1 MSGENY
7 ETEKT
12 QLIVDSLLLNGL
24 ESEYVATNAVSKAY
38 VDTKVQSAVDSLVN
52 GASSAVDTLKELN
65 DVLSA
70 VDSTL
75 ALDILTKICDE
86 EKDRESADVILNTA
100 INATLNVTSINHNDI
115 IRIEQNYQSADILSS
130 ERIDNLSMGLESEIS
145 ARNTGDFVLND
156 RVDTLSLGLENEA
169 VSRSYADAQLNGR
182 VDNISMVVEG
192 LQDSKASK
200 TGATFTGDV
209 KLEDA
214 YLNFGESWRVKA
226 SGDGSKILFQ
236 HKKADGI
243 WRTAVPF
250 ISLQLLQS
258 I

>member
-75 ALDILTKICDE
+75 ALDILTKIGDE
-86 EKDRESADVILNTA
+86 KKDRETADAVLTA
-100 INATLNVTSINHNDI
+100 AISTEAFDRQNEI
-115 IRIEQNYQSADILSS
+115 IRIEQNYQSADTLASG
-130 ERIDNLSMGLESEIS
+130 RIDNLSMGLESEIS

-156 RVDTLSLGLENEA
+156 RIDTLSLGLENELA
-169 VSRSYADAQLNGR
+169 SRSYGDALLNGR
-182 VDNISMVVEG
+182 VDTVSMAVEG

-236 HKKADGI
+236 HKKADNI

-250 ISLQLLQS
+250 ICSV
-258 I
+258 

>member
-38 VDTKVQSAVDSLVN
+38 VDTKVQSAVDGLVN

-75 ALDILTKICDE
+75 SVEILTKVADE
-86 EKDRESADVILNTA
+86 KKDRESADAVLTNA
-100 INATLNVTSINHNDI
+100 ISTEVFDRQNEIT
-115 IRIEQNYQSADILSS
+115 RIEQNYQSADTQLNQRVDIATMQLENEVVNRSVADSQLS
-130 ERIDNLSMGLESEIS
+130 E
-145 ARNTGDFVLND
+145 
-156 RVDTLSLGLENEA
+156 RVDTLSLGLENE
-169 VSRSYADAQLNGR
+169 VSTRSYADAQLNGR

-192 LQDSKASK
+192 LQDSKANKS
-200 TGATFTGDV
+200 GATFTGDV
-209 KLEDA
+209 TLEDA
-214 YLNFGESWRVKA
+214 YLNFGSNWRVKC

-236 HKKADGI
+236 HKKADNV

-250 ISLQLLQS
+250 ICSV
-258 I
+258 

>member
-75 ALDILTKICDE
+75 SIEILTKIADE
-86 EKDRESADVILNTA
+86 KKDRESADVILNTA

-115 IRIEQNYQSADILSS
+115 IRIEQNYQSAVFYHLD
-130 ERIDNLSMGLESEIS
+130 
-145 ARNTGDFVLND
+145 
-156 RVDTLSLGLENEA
+156 
-169 VSRSYADAQLNGR
+169 VSIIFL
-182 VDNISMVVEG
+182 
-192 LQDSKASK
+192 
-200 TGATFTGDV
+200 
-209 KLEDA
+209 
-214 YLNFGESWRVKA
+214 
-226 SGDGSKILFQ
+226 
-236 HKKADGI
+236 
-243 WRTAVPF
+243 
-250 ISLQLLQS
+250 
-258 I
+258 

>member
-75 ALDILTKICDE
+75 ALDILTKIGDE
-86 EKDRESADVILNTA
+86 KKDRETADAVLTA
-100 INATLNVTSINHNDI
+100 AISTEAFDRQNEI
-115 IRIEQNYQSADILSS
+115 IRIEQNYQSADTLASG
-130 ERIDNLSMGLESEIS
+130 RIDNLSMGLESEIS

-156 RVDTLSLGLENEA
+156 RIDTLSLGLENELA
-169 VSRSYADAQLNGR
+169 SRSYGDALLNGR
-182 VDNISMVVEG
+182 VDTVSMAVEG

-250 ISLQLLQS
+250 ICSV
-258 I
+258 

>member
-1 MSGENY
+1 MSGENF

-12 QLIVDSLLLNGL
+12 QIIVDSLVLNGL
-24 ESEYVATNAVSKAY
+24 QSEYVDTNAVSKAY
-38 VDTKVQSAVDSLVN
+38 VDNKIQSAVDGLVN
-52 GASSAVDTLKELN
+52 GAGPVVDTLKELN

-70 VDSTL
+70 VDSSL
-75 ALDILTKICDE
+75 SVEILTKVADE
-86 EKDRESADVILNTA
+86 KKDRESADAVLTNA
-100 INATLNVTSINHNDI
+100 ISTEVFDRQNEIT
-115 IRIEQNYQSADILSS
+115 RIEQNYQSADILSS

-156 RVDTLSLGLENEA
+156 RVDTLSLGLENE
-169 VSRSYADAQLNGR
+169 VSTRSYADAQLNGR
-182 VDNISMVVEG
+182 VDNISMAVEG
-192 LQDSKASK
+192 LQDSKANKS
-200 TGATFTGDV
+200 GATFTGDV
-209 KLEDA
+209 RLEDA
-214 YLNFGESWRVKA
+214 YLNFGESWCVKT

-250 ISLQLLQS
+250 ICS

>member
-75 ALDILTKICDE
+75 ALDILTKIGE
-86 EKDRESADVILNTA
+86 EKKDRESADAVLTA
-100 INATLNVTSINHNDI
+100 AISTEAFDRQNEI
-115 IRIEQNYQSADILSS
+115 IRIEQNFQSADTQLNQRVDIATMQLENEVVNRSVADSQLS
-130 ERIDNLSMGLESEIS
+130 E
-145 ARNTGDFVLND
+145 
-156 RVDTLSLGLENEA
+156 RVDTLSLGLENE
-169 VSRSYADAQLNGR
+169 VSTRSYADAQLNGR
-182 VDNISMVVEG
+182 ADNISMVVEG
-192 LQDSKASK
+192 LQDSKANKS
-200 TGATFTGDV
+200 GATFTGDV
-209 KLEDA
+209 TLEDA
-214 YLNFGESWRVKA
+214 YLQFGLSRRVKA

-236 HKKADGI
+236 HKKSDNV

-250 ISLQLLQS
+250 ICSV
-258 I
+258 

>member
-1 MSGENY
+1 MSGENF

-12 QLIVDSLLLNGL
+12 QIIVDSLVLNGL
-24 ESEYVATNAVSKAY
+24 QSEYVDSNAVSKAY
-38 VDTKVQSAVDSLVN
+38 VDNKIQSAVDGLVN
-52 GASSAVDTLKELN
+52 GAGSTIDTLKELN

-75 ALDILTKICDE
+75 SIEILTKIADE
-86 EKDRESADVILNTA
+86 KKDRESADVILNTA

-169 VSRSYADAQLNGR
+169 VNRSYADAQLNGR

-192 LQDSKASK
+192 LQDSKTSK

-209 KLEDA
+209 KLEDS
-214 YLNFGESWRVKA
+214 YLNFGDNWRVKA

-236 HKKADGI
+236 HKKADNV

-250 ISLQLLQS
+250 ISLP
-258 I
+258 

>member
-75 ALDILTKICDE
+75 ALDILTKIGDE
-86 EKDRESADVILNTA
+86 KKDRETADAVLTA
-100 INATLNVTSINHNDI
+100 AISTEAFDRQNEI
-115 IRIEQNYQSADILSS
+115 IRIEQNYQSADTLASG
-130 ERIDNLSMGLESEIS
+130 RIDNLSMGLESEIS

-169 VSRSYADAQLNGR
+169 VNRSYADAQLNGR

-209 KLEDA
+209 KLEDS
-214 YLNFGESWRVKA
+214 YLNFGDNWRVKA

-236 HKKADGI
+236 HKKADNV

-250 ISLQLLQS
+250 ISLP
-258 I
+258 

>member
-75 ALDILTKICDE
+75 ALDILTKIGDE
-86 EKDRESADVILNTA
+86 KKDRESADAVLTA
-100 INATLNVTSINHNDI
+100 AISTEAFDRQNEI
-115 IRIEQNYQSADILSS
+115 IRIEQNFQTADTLASG
-130 ERIDNLSMGLESEIS
+130 RIDNLSMGLESEIS

-156 RVDTLSLGLENEA
+156 RVDTLSLGLENE
-169 VSRSYADAQLNGR
+169 VSTRSYADAQLNGR

-192 LQDSKASK
+192 LQDSKANKS
-200 TGATFTGDV
+200 GAIFTGDV
-209 KLEDA
+209 RLEDA

-236 HKKADGI
+236 HKKSDGI

-250 ISLQLLQS
+250 ICSV
-258 I
+258 

>member
-75 ALDILTKICDE
+75 ALDILTKIGDE
-86 EKDRESADVILNTA
+86 KKDRETADAVLTA
-100 INATLNVTSINHNDI
+100 AISTEAFDRQNEI
-115 IRIEQNYQSADILSS
+115 IRIEQNYQSADTLASG
-130 ERIDNLSMGLESEIS
+130 RIDNLSMGLESEIS

-156 RVDTLSLGLENEA
+156 RIDTLSLGLENELA
-169 VSRSYADAQLNGR
+169 NRSYGDAQLNGR

-192 LQDSKASK
+192 LQDSKANKS
-200 TGATFTGDV
+200 GATFTGDV
-209 KLEDA
+209 TLEDA
-214 YLNFGESWRVKA
+214 YLQFGLSWRVKA

-236 HKKADGI
+236 HKKADNI

-250 ISLQLLQS
+250 ICSV
-258 I
+258 

>member
-75 ALDILTKICDE
+75 ALDILTKIGE
-86 EKDRESADVILNTA
+86 EKKDRESADAVLTNA
-100 INATLNVTSINHNDI
+100 ISTEVFDRQNEIT
-115 IRIEQNYQSADILSS
+115 RIEQNYQSADTQLNQRVDIATMQLENEVVNRSVADSQLS
-130 ERIDNLSMGLESEIS
+130 E
-145 ARNTGDFVLND
+145 
-156 RVDTLSLGLENEA
+156 RVDTLSLGLENE
-169 VSRSYADAQLNGR
+169 VSTRSYADAQLNGR
-182 VDNISMVVEG
+182 ADNISMVVEG
-192 LQDSKASK
+192 LQDSKANKS
-200 TGATFTGDV
+200 GATFTGDV
-209 KLEDA
+209 RLEDA

-236 HKKADGI
+236 HKKSDGI

-250 ISLQLLQS
+250 ICSV
-258 I
+258 

>member
-75 ALDILTKICDE
+75 ALDILTKIGE
-86 EKDRESADVILNTA
+86 EKKDRESADAVLTA
-100 INATLNVTSINHNDI
+100 AISTEAFDRQNEI
-115 IRIEQNYQSADILSS
+115 IRIEQNFQSADTQLNQRVDIATMQLENEVVNRSVADSQLS
-130 ERIDNLSMGLESEIS
+130 E
-145 ARNTGDFVLND
+145 
-156 RVDTLSLGLENEA
+156 RVDTLSLGLENE
-169 VSRSYADAQLNGR
+169 VSTRSYADAQLNGR
-182 VDNISMVVEG
+182 ADNISMVVEG
-192 LQDSKASK
+192 LQDSKANKS
-200 TGATFTGDV
+200 GATFTGDV
-209 KLEDA
+209 RLEDA

-236 HKKADGI
+236 HKKADNV

-250 ISLQLLQS
+250 ICSV
-258 I
+258 

>member
-24 ESEYVATNAVSKAY
+24 ESEYVATNAVSKGY

-75 ALDILTKICDE
+75 ALDILTKIGDE
-86 EKDRESADVILNTA
+86 KKDRETADAVLTA
-100 INATLNVTSINHNDI
+100 AISTEAFDRQNEI
-115 IRIEQNYQSADILSS
+115 IRIEQNYQSADTLASG
-130 ERIDNLSMGLESEIS
+130 RIDNLSMGLESEIS

-156 RVDTLSLGLENEA
+156 RIDTLSLGLENELA
-169 VSRSYADAQLNGR
+169 SRSYGDALLNGR
-182 VDNISMVVEG
+182 VDTVSMAVEG

-236 HKKADGI
+236 HKKSDGI

-250 ISLQLLQS
+250 ICSV
-258 I
+258 

>member
-75 ALDILTKICDE
+75 ALDILTKIGDE
-86 EKDRESADVILNTA
+86 KKDRETADAVLTA
-100 INATLNVTSINHNDI
+100 AISTEAFDRQNEI
-115 IRIEQNYQSADILSS
+115 IRIEQNYQSADTLAS

-156 RVDTLSLGLENEA
+156 RIDTLSLGLENELA
-169 VSRSYADAQLNGR
+169 SRSYGDALLNGR
-182 VDNISMVVEG
+182 VDTVSMAVEG
-192 LQDSKASK
+192 LQDSKANKS
-200 TGATFTGDV
+200 GATFTGDV
-209 KLEDA
+209 RLEDA

-236 HKKADGI
+236 HKKSDGI

-250 ISLQLLQS
+250 ICSV
-258 I
+258 

>member
-75 ALDILTKICDE
+75 ALDILTKIGDE
-86 EKDRESADVILNTA
+86 KKDRETADAVLTA
-100 INATLNVTSINHNDI
+100 AISTEAFDRQNEI
-115 IRIEQNYQSADILSS
+115 IRIEQNYQSADTLAS

-209 KLEDA
+209 KLEDS
-214 YLNFGESWRVKA
+214 YLNFGDNWRVKA

-236 HKKADGI
+236 HKKADNV

-250 ISLQLLQS
+250 ISLP
-258 I
+258 

>member
-75 ALDILTKICDE
+75 ALDILTKIGDE
-86 EKDRESADVILNTA
+86 KKDRESADAVLTA
-100 INATLNVTSINHNDI
+100 AISTEAFDRQNEI
-115 IRIEQNYQSADILSS
+115 IRIEQNYQSADTLAS

-156 RVDTLSLGLENEA
+156 RVDTLSLGLENELA
-169 VSRSYADAQLNGR
+169 NRSYGDAQLNGR

-192 LQDSKASK
+192 LQDSKANKS
-200 TGATFTGDV
+200 GATFTGDV
-209 KLEDA
+209 RLEDA

-236 HKKADGI
+236 HKKADNV

-250 ISLQLLQS
+250 ICSV
-258 I
+258 